1 MGPMGTELRQ
11 CANLLKPVLQVRGM
25 LFFLLLLQSG
35 VWSVSLP
42 AEAALAISECGVE
55 TLC

>member
-1 MGPMGTELRQ
+1 MGTELRQ

-25 LFFLLLLQSG
+25 LSFLLLLQSG

-42 AEAALAISECGVE
+42 AGAALAISECGVE
-55 TLC
+55 TVC